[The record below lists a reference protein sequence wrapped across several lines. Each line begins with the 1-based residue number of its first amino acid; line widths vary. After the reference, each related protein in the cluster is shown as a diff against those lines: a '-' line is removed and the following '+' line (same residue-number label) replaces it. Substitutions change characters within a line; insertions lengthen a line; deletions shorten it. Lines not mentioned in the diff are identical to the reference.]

1 MAGDGFLREFIMDQ
15 IKLTGG
21 IDLLG
26 RLLLAAL
33 FLYDGWLVVNN
44 YGAVAEYL
52 AQFGVP
58 PLLLVP
64 ALILQVVGGL
74 LIVTGWNTRL
84 AALALSLFC
93 ISTALIFRT
102 QFGDPNEAIHFWKD
116 LAIAGG
122 FLVLAAHRPGAFSL
136 DAYLRKATLPAAFG
150 SAAPRRLM
158 TLRAAHPFRRTCVS
172 SQSGS
177 CHDYT

>member
-1 MAGDGFLREFIMDQ
+1 MACCVSPNMD
-15 IKLTGG
+15 KVKFTGG
-21 IDLLG
+21 VDFLG

-33 FLYDGWLVVNN
+33 FLYDGWIVVNN
-44 YGAVAEYL
+44 YGATADYL

-58 PLLLVP
+58 PLLLIP

-74 LIVTGWNTRL
+74 FIAVGWNTRL

-93 ISTALIFRT
+93 ISTALIFHS

-122 FLVLAAHRPGAFSL
+122 LLILAAHGAEAISL
-136 DAYLRKATLPAAFG
+136 DSHLGKATA
-150 SAAPRRLM
+150 
-158 TLRAAHPFRRTCVS
+158 
-172 SQSGS
+172 
-177 CHDYT
+177 